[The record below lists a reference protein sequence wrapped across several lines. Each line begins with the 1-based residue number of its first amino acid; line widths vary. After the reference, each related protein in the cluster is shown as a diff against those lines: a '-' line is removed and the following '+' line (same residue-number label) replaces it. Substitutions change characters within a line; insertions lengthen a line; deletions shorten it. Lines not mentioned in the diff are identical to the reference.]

1 MNLVTDKAQKKVFED
16 FQKQQIIMQ
25 QDLKQLVS
33 KLTNIESKLD
43 TILKL
48 NIQSKLDT
56 ILKLLKEENIEN
68 DDSDKEKKEKKSKP
82 KKKKK
87 SKPKQPIKR
96 GNANVT
102 IYDDAVLITGN
113 TYDRK
118 DYIKSFKARW
128 NAEFK
133 GWTLSVDNYE
143 KMKENIEDYFNSVD
157 YNLLKNKNLLKVE
170 EEVSVNNYEFL
181 SDDNCAI
188 LSDSD

>member
-1 MNLVTDKAQKKVFED
+1 MDLVTDNAQKKVLED

-33 KLTNIESKLD
+33 KLTNIKSKLD
-43 TILKL
+43 TILK
-48 NIQSKLDT
+48 
-56 ILKLLKEENIEN
+56 KLLNDETVEN

-82 KKKKK
+82 KKKKKK

-170 EEVSVNNYEFL
+170 EVSVNNYEFL

>member
-1 MNLVTDKAQKKVFED
+1 MDLVTDNAQKTVFED
-16 FQKQQIIMQ
+16 FQKQ
-25 QDLKQLVS
+25 
-33 KLTNIESKLD
+33 LT
-43 TILKL
+43 

-82 KKKKK
+82 KQKKKK

-181 SDDNCAI
+181 SDDCAI

>member
-1 MNLVTDKAQKKVFED
+1 MDLVTDNAQKKVFDE
-16 FQKQQIIMQ
+16 FQKQ
-25 QDLKQLVS
+25 
-33 KLTNIESKLD
+33 LT
-43 TILKL
+43 
-48 NIQSKLDT
+48 NIQSKLDI

-68 DDSDKEKKEKKSKP
+68 DDDSDKEKKKVKKSKL

-87 SKPKQPIKR
+87 SKLKQPIKR

-128 NAEFK
+128 NTEFK

-170 EEVSVNNYEFL
+170 EEVNVNNYEFL